1 MTADVG
7 DSTSM
12 PTNSMERRTPDM
24 EEGVVFMTMIDDNN
38 VEMVGADGDMHRVAL
53 DAQGVL
59 AYQQQ
64 ALPAMLATR

>member
-1 MTADVG
+1 
-7 DSTSM
+7 
-12 PTNSMERRTPDM
+12 M

>member
-1 MTADVG
+1 MVKYVNWLNQYRIMYMSYRQKNVNIYISPRFGRA
-7 DSTSM
+7 TSL
-12 PTNSMERRTPDM
+12 
-24 EEGVVFMTMIDDNN
+24 TM
-38 VEMVGADGDMHRVAL
+38 GADGDMHRVAL